1 MNDCAPFRSASAAI
15 KSPSRS
21 ASSLAA
27 STVAVGD
34 KLPESKF
41 KYFDGEG
48 NMKEIGTEEM
58 CKGKKVVLFA
68 VPGAFTPT
76 CSMKHLP
83 GFVEKAEEIK
93 SKGVDTIACISVNGE
108 CDANNGCDRLYTR

>member
-93 SKGVDTIACISVNGE
+93 SRGVDTIACISVNGE
-108 CDANNGCDRLYTR
+108 RDAKQWIRWVV